1 MPFKCTNCKKNF
13 TTKRRLDTHI
23 NKKNKCKFIDDKPD
37 EITNIKDI
45 NTKCNKI
52 DHDQKRSIFENL
64 NFNQQNDKKFT
75 CQFCGKTFKWKS
87 NMKRHLKD
95 SCPIKRATVYYD
107 SDDSEKCEDNTHD
120 NVLLQYSPKYSGDSP
135 KYSSESEELTI
146 SPEKYSTNDIDD
158 LICEY
163 CGKIFTRSYN
173 KIRHV
178 KYRCKVKNN
187 IINEQQETI
196 DDLQSIINKK
206 EKKLKK
212 KNKKLKRAYTREELL
227 SKTVNNYNFIMETCK
242 NSYDLM
248 CPKLICSSEKN
259 QITESDQSYPTLI
272 LDRDQ
277 VEYYV
282 NLGVKHG
289 IPAMIK
295 KIYVD
300 YVDIISRG
308 AWCTDPTRSRFI
320 FKKDGLFIQD
330 NNGQQ
335 VLDIIMPGIEK
346 LFFDD
351 LEYWQKKVEN
361 EGYNKSTYSISCLV
375 KRQTFVRE
383 MRDKGTRKIVA
394 RNIGAPLSFNRNE
407 ILDKVEKSDFD
418 NIQIIFDNRSIQSC
432 TVEEID

>member
-1 MPFKCTNCKKNF
+1 MSFKCTNCKKEF
-13 TTKRRLDTHI
+13 ATKQRLDTHI

-37 EITNIKDI
+37 EKLSNCEVTRNELVVKPDQNCQNRTTTKNNINKKTIFTCQYCSKTFKWHSSKIRHLKGRCPSKRATVSIIDTDDDSDTSI
-45 NTKCNKI
+45 NSSYSNNDPVVIQSDPAMIQFDPVKSCKNEESYIKIKKNDELKC
-52 DHDQKRSIFENL
+52 EYC
-64 NFNQQNDKKFT
+64 DKKFT
-75 CQFCGKTFKWKS
+75 
-87 NMKRHLKD
+87 
-95 SCPIKRATVYYD
+95 
-107 SDDSEKCEDNTHD
+107 
-120 NVLLQYSPKYSGDSP
+120 LL
-135 KYSSESEELTI
+135 T
-146 SPEKYSTNDIDD
+146 
-158 LICEY
+158 
-163 CGKIFTRSYN
+163 N

-259 QITESDQSYPTLI
+259 QITDSDRSYPTLI

-361 EGYNKSTYSISCLV
+361 EGYNKSTYSISRLV